1 MTAALI
7 AGFLW
12 VLLGAVTAM
21 MPMRHQRWTGLPLLV
36 AAPVLIYLI
45 GRDYGWWVS
54 GIALFAFISMFRH
67 PLRYLWKRARGQSV
81 ELPPEMRKNPE
92 L

>member
-21 MPMRHQRWTGLPLLV
+21 LPMRHQKWTGLPLLIS
-36 AAPVLIYLI
+36 APVLIYLI

-67 PLRYLWKRARGQSV
+67 PLRYLWKRARGLEV
-81 ELPPEMRKNPE
+81 ELPPEFRQK
-92 L
+92 